1 MHKQRGDI
9 IIVLIA
15 SGIFWTISFL
25 YNEWL
30 SETMPR
36 HQTIQLPAMFLLG
49 AVLGLRFSN
58 GIKIHWS
65 WGLAFLIFIM
75 CSLIFWMLP
84 HSIDYAVIHPGFNRV
99 MHLNMLIA
107 GFLFVP
113 TMRQILFEI
122 KIIFLGMVSAMIIA
136 TGIALNSFNILLC
149 SAFDI
154 AQQKVT
160 GKILLISGLI
170 FYAVSIVIF
179 FRGLRTKKTLV
190 IPENQP

>member
-1 MHKQRGDI
+1 
-9 IIVLIA
+9 
-15 SGIFWTISFL
+15 
-25 YNEWL
+25 
-30 SETMPR
+30 
-36 HQTIQLPAMFLLG
+36 
-49 AVLGLRFSN
+49 
-58 GIKIHWS
+58 
-65 WGLAFLIFIM
+65 
-75 CSLIFWMLP
+75 
-84 HSIDYAVIHPGFNRV
+84 